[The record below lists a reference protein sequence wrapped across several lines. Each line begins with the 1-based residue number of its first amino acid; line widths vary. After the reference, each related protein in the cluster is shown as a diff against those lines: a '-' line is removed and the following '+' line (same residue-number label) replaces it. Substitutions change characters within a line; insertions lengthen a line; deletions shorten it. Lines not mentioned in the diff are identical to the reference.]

1 MAEEDRDIRRYL
13 VLVVGLLAG
22 PGAGEELY
30 RLSRREPSRFYLLVP
45 ATKPEYGWTWS
56 EGQALA
62 DATQRLE
69 LMLEFTGKLGMQ
81 VDGLVYPQAEPVE
94 AVRKAVASAEAPF
107 DGLIVIDRPKG
118 HAQRW
123 MAANSLKAAR
133 RGSGTPDHAP
143 RGQPSHGPGEGL
155 RSRRKPPAVRRV
167 APRSRRSVALVLFG

>member
-1 MAEEDRDIRRYL
+1 MAEEDRDVRRYL

-107 DGLIVIDRPKG
+107 GELIVIDRPKG

-123 MAANSLKAAR
+123 MAANSLKQLEEDPGLPITHLEANPPMVQGKDYDPEENRRLFEEWR
-133 RGSGTPDHAP
+133 RGLGD
-143 RGQPSHGPGEGL
+143 Q
-155 RSRRKPPAVRRV
+155 
-167 APRSRRSVALVLFG
+167 